1 MCSMRDFFHLFNLID
16 DQMNL
21 KKTSLALLMLSTIS
35 AAQASAL
42 NDARKVE
49 SAMNHASASS
59 QQKIDKSAEAAFS
72 MTAEIEQLQEEVA
85 NLRVYRDHMAN
96 LVASQAEEVKSL
108 DDQIAG
114 IKETRQGVVPLM
126 YQMLAGL
133 KETVANDKPIRQE
146 QRLARIEKL
155 EKMMVQADISDAE
168 KYRRIL
174 EAYQIEMDYGT
185 KMGIYQGQI
194 ALDNDQIDA
203 DLLYLGRVSFV
214 ARSLDG
220 TQFWAW
226 NDNTAKWQPLA
237 NDYSKDI
244 NKAFAIAEKKAAPSL
259 LTLPVSVNVETN

>member
-1 MCSMRDFFHLFNLID
+1 
-16 DQMNL
+16 MNL
-21 KKTSLALLMLSTIS
+21 KKTSLALLMLGTITGVP
-35 AAQASAL
+35 AGAQASAL
-42 NDARKVE
+42 SDARTVE
-49 SAMNHASASS
+49 SAMNQASTSS
-59 QQKIDKSAEAAFS
+59 QKKIDKSAEATLS

-96 LVASQAEEVKSL
+96 LVTSQNDEVKSL
-108 DDQIAG
+108 DAQIAG

-126 YQMLAGL
+126 YRMLDGL
-133 KETVANDKPIRQE
+133 KESVANDKPIRQE
-146 QRLARIEKL
+146 QRLTRIDKL

-194 ALDNDQIDA
+194 ALADTQIDA

-226 NDNTAKWQPLA
+226 NDSTAHWQPLA
-237 NDYSKDI
+237 SDYSKDI
-244 NKAFAIAEKKAAPSL
+244 NKAFAIASKTAAPSL
-259 LTLPVSVNVETN
+259 LTLPVSVNVENN